1 MKFSPTVPLAL
12 VLAAGMAAAA
22 AAQTAPGSMSD
33 PKSSI
38 SSEPKSSISSEPKSS
53 VAKPQAGSTQS
64 QQGLGDNKPMDNK
77 GSSSAQMKSEEP
89 KAKSSDKSSEMKAT
103 QPRAKRTAHLKATH
117 MKRVAHTRA
126 AQRFAQMRGIQGST
140 HGVAHLRQQGM
151 QGQNFAQARQN
162 QNLSSDQVKGAQE
175 QLRSAG
181 LYNGPTD
188 GMMDPDTRAA
198 LARFQQQNG
207 LRQTQS
213 LDQQTLA
220 RLNSGQTTGFGSSAP
235 IGNQG
240 TSAPPSAGGNT
251 TGQQP
256 INR

>member
-22 AAQTAPGSMSD
+22 AAQTAPGSLSD

-38 SSEPKSSISSEPKSS
+38 SSEPKSSISSEPKSTI
-53 VAKPQAGSTQS
+53 AKPQAGSTQS
-64 QQGLGDNKPMDNK
+64 QQGLGDNKAMDNK

-89 KAKSSDKSSEMKAT
+89 KAKSADMKAM
-103 QPRAKRTAHLKATH
+103 QPRAKRTAHLKAAH
-117 MKRVAHTRA
+117 LKRSVHLKGMQTSARHVAHS
-126 AQRFAQMRGIQGST
+126 QRPA
-140 HGVAHLRQQGM
+140 RQT
-151 QGQNFAQARQN
+151 QNFAQAQ
-162 QNLSSDQVKGAQE
+162 QKFSPDQVKAAQE

-181 LYNGPTD
+181 LYNGPAD

-207 LRQTQS
+207 LRPTQT

-220 RLNSGQTTGFGSSAP
+220 RLNAGQTSGFGSSAP

-240 TSAPPSAGGNT
+240 TSAQPSAGGNT

>member
-38 SSEPKSSISSEPKSS
+38 SSEPKSSISR
-53 VAKPQAGSTQS
+53 
-64 QQGLGDNKPMDNK
+64 
-77 GSSSAQMKSEEP
+77 
-89 KAKSSDKSSEMKAT
+89 
-103 QPRAKRTAHLKATH
+103 QPRAKRTTHLKATH
-117 MKRVAHTRA
+117 MKRVAHMRA
-126 AQRFAQMRGIQGST
+126 PQRFGQMRGIQGST
-140 HGVAHLRQQGM
+140 HRVANLRQQGM

-162 QNLSSDQVKGAQE
+162 LSPDQVKAAQE

-181 LYNGPTD
+181 LYNGPAD

-207 LRQTQS
+207 LRSTQT

-220 RLNSGQTTGFGSSAP
+220 RLNAGQTTGFGSSAP

>member
-77 GSSSAQMKSEEP
+77 GASGAQMKSEEP
-89 KAKSSDKSSEMKAT
+89 KGKSSEMKAT

-117 MKRVAHTRA
+117 MKRVAHMRTP
-126 AQRFAQMRGIQGST
+126 QRFAQMKGIQGST
-140 HGVAHLRQQGM
+140 HRVANLRQQGM

-162 QNLSSDQVKGAQE
+162 LSPDQVKAAQE

-181 LYNGPTD
+181 LYNGPAD